1 VKKMANILLVEDEEV
16 LRMLVVD
23 VLEDEDH
30 SIDEAI
36 DGDEAIDLL
45 QKNEY
50 DLVLLDYMMPGKT
63 GLELVEHIRKM
74 NRNQDVKIMMLSAK
88 SQQAD
93 KERVLNA
100 GANYFMAKPYSP
112 IDLVKRVEEIVS
124 E

>member
-1 VKKMANILLVEDEEV
+1 MANILLVEDEEV

-63 GLELVEHIRKM
+63 GLELVQHIRQM
-74 NRNQDVKIMMLSAK
+74 DRNQDVKIMMLSAK

-93 KERVLNA
+93 KERVINA

-112 IDLVKRVEEIVS
+112 IDLVKRVEEIVG

>member
-1 VKKMANILLVEDEEV
+1 MKMANILLVEDEEV

-63 GLELVEHIRKM
+63 GLELVQHIRQM
-74 NRNQDVKIMMLSAK
+74 DRNQDVKIMMLSAK

-93 KERVLNA
+93 KERVINA

-112 IDLVKRVEEIVS
+112 IDLVKRVEEIVG